1 MFREE
6 NIEDL
11 FSGIR
16 SGSRRAL
23 ARALSLIESTTESDR
38 ERAFALL
45 ELCST
50 ITTISRRIGLTGSP
64 GVGKSTLVE
73 TLGLSLV
80 NQGSRVA
87 VLAVDPSSKR
97 TGGSILG
104 DKVRMPNLS
113 LHTNAFVRPSPSRL
127 ALGGAATSTRDAIIL
142 CEAGGYNTILVE
154 TVGVGQSETD
164 VADMVD
170 LFLLLVLPTAGD
182 DVQGIKRGIMEMA
195 HALVV
200 TKADIDQQA
209 SNIAVATYT
218 SALRMMIPPVDDW
231 SPPVVSVSAVQGDG
245 LRSVL
250 DVIERFF
257 ADNRRPAIDRNR
269 TSQRTS
275 WFSGALQHQ
284 LLEGLL
290 RNPQFQEIMKGLSVK
305 VKDGV
310 LPPSVAVHRL
320 ISHINITVTEHL

>member
-200 TKADIDQQA
+200 TKSDIDQQA
-209 SNIAVATYT
+209 TNIAVATYT